1 MKVTD
6 GQKGGDLRLHQRQ
19 SQKEWDEI
27 ERTIRP
33 FSTQFSRFLLKPIKK
48 KTPPPSFLL
57 EPLFSN
63 PFLWKISNSPP
74 FLLIFGEL
82 ITSLKEAGGLT
93 SIEKF
98 AN

>member
-27 ERTIRP
+27 ERAIRP

-48 KTPPPSFLL
+48 RH
-57 EPLFSN
+57 PL
-63 PFLWKISNSPP
+63 PP
-74 FLLIFGEL
+74 FY
-82 ITSLKEAGGLT
+82 
-93 SIEKF
+93 
-98 AN
+98 